1 MQVEMEVIQDI
12 RFSGE
17 LGRAMAKGEQDDEA
31 PSAALNYLAWRRS
44 AMTYA
49 FNAIVL
55 CIVFNL
61 LGALTTEAASAV
73 IQTPADV
80 FSLAPPPP
88 PAFPP
93 PAMPPGATSA
103 DARAALFGMIL
114 DLVTSGFKFISL
126 GCLLYAACNYT
137 NVKKSRTAMLV
148 CLACVNLPQVY

>member
-1 MQVEMEVIQDI
+1 MEVIQDI

-17 LGRAMAKGEQDDEA
+17 LGRAMAEGEQDDKA

-61 LGALTTEAASAV
+61 LGALTTEAASAI
-73 IQTPADV
+73 IQTPAEQTL
-80 FSLAPPPP
+80 FPRAPPPP
-88 PAFPP
+88 PSFPP
-93 PAMPPGATSA
+93 PAPPPGAKSA
-103 DARAALFGMIL
+103 DARAGLFDMIF
-114 DLVTSGFKFISL
+114 DLVTAGFKFISL

-148 CLACVNLPQVY
+148 CLACVNLPQVTT